1 MPQLA
6 KQHRHELLPASEAA
20 RVPLRLVLPYP
31 GFELQPREPLQNLT
45 EYAAYSFHGRA
56 SCCPLFRFSLN
67 PIQRYQNPCLSTAP
81 DRGCYLQFASHFTN
95 LICTGV
101 VSDRSVKFRNRS
113 RVCRRDSFWN
123 TPWPFLFARGSYFG
137 PRRVRIRDN

>member
-31 GFELQPREPLQNLT
+31 GFKLQPREPLQNLT
-45 EYAAYSFHGRA
+45 EYAAYSLHGRA

-67 PIQRYQNPCLSTAP
+67 PIQRYQNPCLSLPPFAAAAFSSIHTFTKSNLHR
-81 DRGCYLQFASHFTN
+81 RGGRPWPLTTSY
-95 LICTGV
+95 
-101 VSDRSVKFRNRS
+101 RS
-113 RVCRRDSFWN
+113 RRLNATSVCK
-123 TPWPFLFARGSYFG
+123 
-137 PRRVRIRDN
+137 

>member
-31 GFELQPREPLQNLT
+31 GFKLQPREPLQNLT
-45 EYAAYSFHGRA
+45 EYAAYSLHGRA

-67 PIQRYQNPCLSTAP
+67 PIQRYQNPCLSLPPFAAAAFSSIHTFTKSNLHR
-81 DRGCYLQFASHFTN
+81 RGLGWLSKENCGLRWHN
-95 LICTGV
+95 LNPLNDG
-101 VSDRSVKFRNRS
+101 
-113 RVCRRDSFWN
+113 
-123 TPWPFLFARGSYFG
+123 GM
-137 PRRVRIRDN
+137 